1 MNHMKTRLA
10 LYFGGLLIM
19 TLGIA
24 VSVKSNLGV
33 SPVSSVPY
41 TMTCVWGNEMGLAT
55 IVFHAAL
62 VLLQAVLLRSR
73 FRLKNLLQ
81 VAVGVVFGLFTTL
94 CNTLVGL
101 LPTPESL
108 PLRLAMMLCSVVLIA
123 VGLFFYVP
131 ADLIPL
137 AGEGFTLALQE
148 LTGRPFARLKVAF
161 DVTMV
166 TVSLAVCLL
175 FLKSPGSVGVGTVA
189 AAVLVGTVLGV
200 LTKKYG
206 RYRAWLLQD

>member
-1 MNHMKTRLA
+1 MNHMTTRLA
-10 LYFGGLLIM
+10 LYFGGLLMM

-101 LPTPESL
+101 LPTLESL

-137 AGEGFTLALQE
+137 AGEG
-148 LTGRPFARLKVAF
+148 
-161 DVTMV
+161 
-166 TVSLAVCLL
+166 
-175 FLKSPGSVGVGTVA
+175 SPWRCRS
-189 AAVLVGTVLGV
+189 
-200 LTKKYG
+200 
-206 RYRAWLLQD
+206 